1 MTIDEAVTEALST
14 LLGAEAPAL
23 TSTSSPIDT
32 FGLASID
39 GIEFAVLLEDKLGW
53 ALPQDVNPFVDDARK
68 RARTVAEIVT
78 WVGSVAA
85 TGSP

>member
-1 MTIDEAVTEALST
+1 MKIDEAVTEALST
-14 LLGAEAPAL
+14 LLGDNAAGL
-23 TSTSSPIDT
+23 TSTSSPIET

-53 ALPQDVNPFVDDARK
+53 SLPPDANPFVDDSKK

-78 WVGSVAA
+78 WVSSIASAGAL
-85 TGSP
+85 